1 MGVQKGN
8 WKMNILKKIKKNWL
22 TFWMISALLTFSLVG
37 AYVAYSAYMGNSELK
52 RLVSTKSISDVVFS
66 SNVMKSPAAAKNIHA
81 TVTSDEYE
89 YPVTVCN
96 FEQMSPANYAKEQ
109 IVYNLTAELVKLVGD
124 EYKPV
129 TEVILREDG
138 VTPKVFSIKKTGD
151 NNTVVSKTEFNL
163 NSSENGFKIVYKDEI
178 LPGTSSVTDTFTI
191 VFDREELS
199 KENSEYFIKITATP
213 VNNTAVSG
221 TISEIGAWVSVCKG
235 KDYSAGWK
243 GSLIET
249 DNKDYDAYNMQVY
262 GSGAGTIEIR
272 WDSRFF
278 SISDM
283 FLLDELNKYENES
296 GIEVKGEN
304 AVLDYKENWK
314 KVILKV
320 DSYTQN
326 KYDIQFFKTQEHTF
340 TEADPVSNY
349 IEAGEYKEKI
359 QQETENV

>member
-1 MGVQKGN
+1 
-8 WKMNILKKIKKNWL
+8 MNILKKIKKHWL

-66 SNVMKSPAAAKNIHA
+66 SNVMKSPPAAKNIHV

-109 IVYNLTAELVKLVGD
+109 IVYTLTAELVKLVGD
-124 EYKPV
+124 EYIPV
-129 TEVILREDG
+129 TEVLLREDG
-138 VTPKVFSIKKTGD
+138 ITPKIFKIKKTGD
-151 NNTVVSKTEFNL
+151 NNTSVSGTLYDLNNL
-163 NSSENGFKIVYKDEI
+163 ENGFKMVYEDEI

-199 KENSEYFIKITATP
+199 KVSSEYFIKITATP
-213 VNNTAVSG
+213 VKNTAVSG
-221 TISEIGAWVSVCKG
+221 TISEIGAWVSVSKG

-249 DNKDYDAYNMQVY
+249 DNEDYDAYNMQVY

-272 WDSRFF
+272 WNSSYF

-283 FLLDELNKYENES
+283 FLMDESNKFENKS
-296 GIEVKGEN
+296 GTEVTGQD
-304 AVLDYKENWK
+304 AVLDYKDNWK

-340 TEADPVSNY
+340 TEADPVSKY
-349 IEAGEYKEKI
+349 IEAGDYKEEI
-359 QQETENV
+359 QQETEGV